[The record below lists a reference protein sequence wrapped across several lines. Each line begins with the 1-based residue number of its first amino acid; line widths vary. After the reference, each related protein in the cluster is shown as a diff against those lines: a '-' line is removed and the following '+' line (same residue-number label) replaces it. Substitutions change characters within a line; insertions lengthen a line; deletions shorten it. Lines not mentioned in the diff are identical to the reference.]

1 MQLDTNARMDQRQRI
16 HLLNLPASTGRKRRV
31 EQVSASG
38 DGTSWTRNLTDSLF
52 LILLDNP
59 GRVACY
65 ANQGVAGYLAIG
77 SFVQCLGSPELRD
90 NPDCAIMIELANLQP
105 GIVGS
110 TARLRRQV
118 SQFSEIPEFNSNVQ
132 MDVHEFIIHLFDM
145 MGQDVRS
152 RSVLHKLCFFEEQVT
167 YKSANGICADFTP
180 AQNTTH
186 YPVVCL
192 PILSGYQTLQDLFR
206 DRHSDLTEV
215 NCATCQTSHSFLP
228 NTSKILK
235 KPAVLSIALKRYDEH
250 GRKIENPVDVAL
262 RWRPFNDDTEYVLV
276 AANIHHGTNVKQGHY
291 KSLIVDPLRKLA
303 YELSDAKE
311 PLAIREEGI
320 LKDKLRRG
328 YIYHYED
335 IKNFSK
341 RSETRSP
348 VKKMACTTL
357 PDMNAP
363 VRRRVLSHEEKQEQM
378 ISSLLKK
385 EHRPFDVAKLDKKEV
400 EMLIK
405 KLGLWNQ
412 TVKGDSKQL
421 RGLLASNLH
430 KIFKEKAP
438 RTYVGLCKHY
448 GVDAEKLEADASG
461 GQVEKVKTVLE
472 RMSNSVKHMFRQGS
486 KPDDLSF
493 NDTVEN
499 IVTLLTRLEDGSLK
513 VENKKAIYL
522 ALKGEE
528 NRDFHR
534 HLDRLTPSLK
544 RELVKKLILKID
556 IPKMRE
562 ILDEFPMVTQQTNN
576 DRTAGQL
583 QSLALDNSTALARI
597 ISELSLEDLLADVRA
612 NSKAR
617 QIKFLQKLQHTKKL
631 SPAAVD
637 MLYEEVC
644 GKASSPNI
652 TVEKNV
658 TSIRR
663 KLLQKLVYPMHTP
676 NVLAIL
682 GHHVVTPPAE
692 AAHDELIELV
702 LRNKPALDHL
712 FDYIQ
717 QKSSSLPSTPAK
729 VGERQ
734 VHEGSRVVTYN
745 VDQITE
751 TMEKQLSVSKKA
763 PETESQ
769 DESSATDS
777 QDESITDDWVFDSS
791 NAGICKLLHDLEHKS
806 LPVSLKKLHQHL
818 TGRKEKNKSRW
829 LPQVKENLVQRLISQ
844 LTLAQKRDILKQ
856 VPGVKVHKHND
867 KIDGQIQSLALKDN
881 RVIAS
886 IMDVLDSS
894 EGQSD
899 SSGETEP
906 TDFDLLHRLD
916 EEELE
921 DWEVSK
927 IWLKLFGR
935 PITDRQLR
943 TLSASKKAMRKEVMS
958 KLVAVLSE
966 DEVYEILKYFKIKPQ
981 ALEKTQQQLVNVCL
995 KRPETL
1001 QYLKQF
1007 LDHRD
1012 TASTGTS
1019 VTGAGAQPLLD
1030 ASVDM
1035 GETSQ
1040 LEMEE
1045 SVLTEVHYSPEDS
1058 AEHLSQN
1065 DILDTYSNEDLKA
1078 IYENYGGRQH
1088 AARRPAM
1095 IQFIRNKALDS
1106 ILNGIPK
1113 YLLAEIPHDH
1123 NMKVE
1128 RTSQIRSAIKE
1139 RAKKDATFMR
1149 ALIDLYEE
1157 NPKDNF
1163 NRTNT
1168 SAAHASFDIT
1178 KRIRLKRTQFLNEDG
1193 EFYLLPNGTPRNPLI
1208 EAGKKVE
1215 TEMAQLQFET
1225 CSRCRESR
1233 LNSGVS
1239 VESGLCR
1246 RCAQEQFIPNVPF
1259 QWSEQNNMLPG
1270 PIPLELRDL
1279 TRIEMA
1285 AISAYR
1291 VVMTIIRL
1299 KGGGT
1304 KTKGHAIT
1312 FGQDIPSLADKL
1324 PRLPS
1329 DIAIIYLK
1337 SPHRDMELRARK
1349 NKILRAIQWLMA
1361 HNQYY
1366 RENCRLSLENL
1377 DQYPEDGVVEGV
1389 ATMALPMNSEQ
1400 EPQPDQEPASAEDCT
1415 DTSDH
1420 HGAAEEGYGEF
1431 FESCANQAVPVEA
1444 TNERIFDGLMNA
1456 RAEHPDIEDRPDSPV
1471 RRHEDSPAGDER
1483 VVLDFPTRSENPM
1496 SEFSEGFFTLAYPW
1510 LFPTGAGDI
1519 SCPRDGK
1526 QPKMVEWINHLL
1538 WLAEEDGTANR
1549 FAKDATFV
1557 FHAVNM
1563 RQRQQAMMLGTI
1575 FADRVLTDKNVS
1587 EVKEMIQDK
1596 ESPILRSLMH
1606 FTSTIAGSNA
1616 HMASMRK
1623 NVIAATRNVQIM
1635 SNNQERYNVFF
1646 TFSFPDFHL
1655 RDLHRLLPGHE
1666 EYLDK
1671 TVVPVWE
1678 EGLDRNLFID
1688 KKSDY
1693 DLRAK
1698 AVSENG
1704 HIVNE
1709 YIHIKLQHLINTILT
1724 QHLGVVDLVVRSE
1737 FQSRSAIH
1745 FHAIARCR
1753 GVSLDDLELSFKKHL
1768 IVEDFR
1774 AELAE
1779 RNPLAPESVIDKAVK
1794 EEIEEFNKKGFWV
1807 LEDEEE
1813 IGEMRARKARVVD
1826 FAVNMMGISG
1836 MNPITDAREWAP
1848 PEGLNPHPPPNNALR
1863 SSIRQVE
1870 RDPDLTL
1877 NEDYC
1882 ALVQRVML
1890 HTCRKNYCY
1899 PADAQFP
1906 VCRFKYPFSLQ
1917 GFRAGDSEVIGDG
1930 EQSRTFFPI
1939 YRDQGTMQSGA
1950 KIEECELKYLRNH
1963 GRIVQ
1968 AIPELLSF
1976 WRGNIDVKVIKN
1988 VGTLINYIG
1997 MYSKK
2002 LKI

>member
-1 MQLDTNARMDQRQRI
+1 M
-16 HLLNLPASTGRKRRV
+16 
-31 EQVSASG
+31 SASG
-38 DGTSWTRNLTDSLF
+38 DETSWIKNLTDSLF
-52 LILLDNP
+52 LIRLDNP
-59 GRVACY
+59 SHVACY
-65 ANQGVAGYLAIG
+65 ANQGAAGLLAIG
-77 SFVQCLGSPELRD
+77 SFMQCLGSPELRD
-90 NPDCAIMIELANLQP
+90 NSDCESMIELANIEP
-105 GIVGS
+105 GRVGS
-110 TARLRRQV
+110 TARLRREL
-118 SQFSEIPEFNSNVQ
+118 SEFSEILEFNSNVQ
-132 MDVHEFIIHLFDM
+132 MDIHEFLIYLFDM
-145 MGQDVRS
+145 MGKDDRTK
-152 RSVLHKLCFFEEQVT
+152 SVLQKLFSFEEQVT
-167 YKSANGICADFTP
+167 YKTASGICADFTP
-180 AQNTTH
+180 AQSTTH

-192 PILSGYQTLQDLFR
+192 PIHSGYETLQELFK
-206 DRHSDLTEV
+206 DRHSELTDV
-215 NCATCQTSHSFLP
+215 NCPTCLTSHGFVP
-228 NTSKILK
+228 VTSKVLK
-235 KPAVLSIALKRYDEH
+235 MPAVLSIAIKRYDEH
-250 GRKIENPVDVAL
+250 GRKIDNPVNVEL

-276 AANIHHGTNVKQGHY
+276 ACNIHHGSHVRQGHY
-291 KSLIVDPLRKLA
+291 TSLIVDPLRRLA
-303 YELSDAKE
+303 YELSDANE
-311 PLAIREEGI
+311 PLAIREEAN
-320 LKDKLRRG
+320 LMKKLQTG
-328 YIYHYED
+328 YIYHFE
-335 IKNFSK
+335 KLSLFNK
-341 RSETRSP
+341 RHETRSP

-357 PDMNAP
+357 PDMNTP
-363 VRRRVLSHEEKQEQM
+363 VRRRVLSIEETHAQVKDQL

-385 EHRPFDVAKLDKKEV
+385 EHPRFNVSGLDKKEV
-400 EMLIK
+400 EKLVK
-405 KLGLWNQ
+405 NLGLWNQ
-412 TVKGDSKQL
+412 KVKGDSKHL

-430 KIFKEKAP
+430 RIFKERVP
-438 RTYVGLCKHY
+438 RTYVGLCEHY
-448 GVDAEKLEADASG
+448 GVDVGKLEADASCG
-461 GQVEKVKTVLE
+461 KVEKVKTVME

-486 KPDDLSF
+486 NYDDLFF

-499 IVTLLTRLEDGSLK
+499 IVSLLSRLEDGSLR
-513 VENKKAIYL
+513 VETKKAIYL

-528 NRDFHR
+528 ER

-562 ILDEFPMVTQQTNN
+562 ILDEFPMVSQQTEN
-576 DRTAGQL
+576 DRIAGQL

-597 ISELSLEDLLADVRA
+597 ISELSLEDLLADLRA

-617 QIKFLQKLQHTKKL
+617 QIKFLQKLQTKKL
-631 SPAAVD
+631 SPAEVD
-637 MLYEEVC
+637 ILYEEVC
-644 GKASSPNI
+644 GKTCSPNV
-652 TVEKNV
+652 TVEKSV
-658 TSIRR
+658 AVIRR
-663 KLLQKLVYPMHTP
+663 KLLQNLVYPMHTP
-676 NVLAIL
+676 NVLMIL
-682 GHHVVTPPAE
+682 GHDFVTPPE
-692 AAHDELIELV
+692 DAAHDELIELV
-702 LRNKPALDHL
+702 LRNKAALDHL
-712 FDYIQ
+712 FDHIQ
-717 QKSSSLPSTPAK
+717 SSSLPSTPAK
-729 VGERQ
+729 VEDRPM
-734 VHEGSRVVTYN
+734 HEGSRVVTYN

-791 NAGICKLLHDLEHKS
+791 NAGICQLLHDLEHES

-818 TGRKEKNKSRW
+818 TGRKEKKRSRW

-856 VPGVKVHKHND
+856 VPGVKVHKNND

-881 RVIAS
+881 RVVTS
-886 IMDVLDSS
+886 IMGVLDSS
-894 EGQSD
+894 DGQLD

-906 TDFDLLHRLD
+906 TGFDLLHRLD

-935 PITDRQLR
+935 HITDRQLR

-958 KLVAVLSE
+958 KLVADLSE
-966 DEVYEILKYFKIKPQ
+966 DEVYDILKHFKLKLES
-981 ALEKTQQQLVNVCL
+981 LEKRRQQLVNVCL
-995 KRPETL
+995 KKPETL

-1007 LDHRD
+1007 LEHRN
-1012 TASTGTS
+1012 TASTGPS
-1019 VTGAGAQPLLD
+1019 VTGVGAQPSLD
-1030 ASVDM
+1030 AAVDM
-1035 GETSQ
+1035 EETSQ
-1040 LEMEE
+1040 LEMEQ
-1045 SVLTEVHYSPEDS
+1045 SLLTEVHYSSEEA

-1065 DILDTYSNEDLKA
+1065 DILDTYSNEELKA
-1078 IYENYGGRQH
+1078 IYENYGGKQH
-1088 AARRPAM
+1088 AARRAAM

-1123 NMKVE
+1123 DMKVE
-1128 RTSQIRSAIKE
+1128 RTSQIRSSIKE
-1139 RAKKDATFMR
+1139 RAKKDGTFMR

-1178 KRIRLKRTQFLNEDG
+1178 KRIRQKRTQFLNEDG

-1215 TEMAQLQFET
+1215 TEMTQLQFET

-1239 VESGLCR
+1239 VESGLCK
-1246 RCAQEQFIPNVPF
+1246 RCSQEQIIPNVPF

-1312 FGQDIPSLADKL
+1312 FGQDIPSFSEKL

-1337 SPHRDMELRARK
+1337 SPHRDLELRARK
-1349 NKILRAIQWLMA
+1349 NKILRAIQWLRA
-1361 HNQYY
+1361 HNRYY
-1366 RENCRLSLENL
+1366 REKCEISWENL
-1377 DQYPEDGVVEGV
+1377 EQYPEDGVVEGV
-1389 ATMALPMNSEQ
+1389 ATMAMPMNSEQ
-1400 EPQPDQEPASAEDCT
+1400 EPQPDPEPASAEDCI

-1431 FESCANQAVPVEA
+1431 FESCVNQAVPVEA

-1456 RAEHPDIEDRPDSPV
+1456 RAEHPDCEDRPDSPE
-1471 RRHEDSPAGDER
+1471 RQHEDSPAGEER

-1510 LFPTGAGDI
+1510 LFPTGAGDL

-1538 WLAEEDGTANR
+1538 WLAEEDGGANR

-1616 HMASMRK
+1616 HMAQMRK

-1635 SNNQERYNVFF
+1635 SKNQERYNVFF

-1753 GVSLDDLELSFKKHL
+1753 GVSLDDLEMSFKKHL

-1774 AELAE
+1774 TELVE
-1779 RNPLAPESVIDKAVK
+1779 RNPSAPESVIDKAVK
-1794 EEIEEFNKKGFWV
+1794 EEIEEFNKKGLWI
-1807 LEDEEE
+1807 LEGEEE
-1813 IGEMRARKARVVD
+1813 IGEMRDRKARVVD

-1848 PEGLNPHPPPNNALR
+1848 PEGLNPHPPANNALR

-1870 RDPDLTL
+1870 RDPDVSL

-1906 VCRFKYPFSLQ
+1906 YCRFKYPFSLQ
-1917 GFRAGDSEVIGDG
+1917 GFRAGDSEEIVDG
-1930 EQSRTFFPI
+1930 EQSRTFSPI
-1939 YRDQGTMQSGA
+1939 HRDRGTLQSGA
-1950 KIEECELKYLRNH
+1950 KIESCDLKYLRNH

-1988 VGTLINYIG
+1988 VATLINYIG
-1997 MYSKK
+1997 KQSKK
-2002 LKI
+2002 KLQI